1 MKTETQKR
9 YKVVK
14 IMRISGRRQI
24 IRRNITELETAQS
37 IVKSY
42 PDSTRSMVVYY
53 SY

>member
-14 IMRISGRRQI
+14 IMRVSGRREV
-24 IRRNITELETAQS
+24 IRRNILDVETARG
-37 IVKSY
+37 IVNSF
-42 PDSTRSMVVYY
+42 PNSTRSMVVYY